1 MALLPIRI
9 YPDPV
14 LRVRCREIE
23 TFDDR
28 LRKLATDMVET
39 MYEAPGVG
47 LAASQVGV
55 EERLCVVDPTA
66 GEEEGTLQILVN
78 PAIVADSEA
87 GRESDV
93 EGCLSIPGITEK
105 VTRPYRIQVTAQ
117 DLDGHPVEFA
127 AEGLHARVICHEV
140 DHLNG
145 VLFTDHLRGLRN
157 ERVKRHLKRLFP
169 EEPALP

>member
-14 LRVRCREIE
+14 LRARCREIE

-28 LRKLATDMVET
+28 LRKLAADMVET

-78 PAIVADSEA
+78 PAIAADGGA
-87 GRESDV
+87 GQDTDT

-117 DLDGHPVEFA
+117 DLDGNPVAFP

-140 DHLNG
+140 DHLDG
-145 VLFTDHLRGLRN
+145 VLFTDRLRGLKK
-157 ERVKRHLKRLFP
+157 ERAKRLLKRLFL
-169 EEPALP
+169 EDDA